1 MIGFTAQ
8 AKNPKRVAISTAVRA
23 CIATLDPKT
32 QILGFEGDARTSR
45 TEETRHKVCK
55 GGLFTQQSFS
65 TVHQKAH
72 QMHGSREGRIRSCG
86 RVRRE
91 GQQRVLNSR
100 DRWGRGEG
108 DWGRWEEFHSGHV
121 FRLGGG
127 RVAVTHLFSQG
138 RPPWGRPEAPGQSV
152 WRIRTEVSGN
162 SDTCAA
168 SYTTSFTFRVACSS
182 LCFLGFRTQSRQLHF
197 PMIHWL
203 SHGVAQIMLPQER
216 GVARREPQERTVRT
230 ADHSVATNASTSF
243 GAQRQS
249 GPSVPVHGGLPGEV
263 PSAIGAR
270 AHLTP

>member
-1 MIGFTAQ
+1 MDSLPKPKTPNVSPYRLRLGHVSPHWI
-8 AKNPKRVAISTAVRA
+8 PKRKS
-23 CIATLDPKT
+23 
-32 QILGFEGDARTSR
+32 LGFEGDARTSR

-55 GGLFTQQSFS
+55 GGAFTQQSSS
-65 TVHQKAH
+65 TVHPKAH

-127 RVAVTHLFSQG
+127 PGGGHASLQPRSSTLGS
-138 RPPWGRPEAPGQSV
+138 PEAPGQFV

-168 SYTTSFTFRVACSS
+168 SHTTSFTFRVACSS
-182 LCFLGFRTQSRQLHF
+182 LCFLGFRTESRQFHF
-197 PMIHWL
+197 
-203 SHGVAQIMLPQER
+203 Q
-216 GVARREPQERTVRT
+216 
-230 ADHSVATNASTSF
+230 
-243 GAQRQS
+243 
-249 GPSVPVHGGLPGEV
+249 
-263 PSAIGAR
+263 
-270 AHLTP
+270 